1 VVINNSNRREGYPL
15 NVKAREGELIENLS
29 GSIFDVK
36 GLIHPPRRIVAFI
49 RFVPDPK
56 GDRKRGKMRYRKVY
70 ALSRRYVLLQKA
82 FPTYLMYDS
91 VFDEHLC
98 EVPVKAIKHHY
109 KPVDRLIEL
118 RHCNELDKVESQ
130 TFQFAE
136 LLKES
141 ANIEWDKIG
150 ISGSVL
156 VKLHKPDS
164 DIDPIV
170 YGSENCRK
178 VYLTLKG
185 LLEDEKSAVDPY
197 NLEELRKLFDFR
209 SRDTAMLFED
219 FVRTES
225 RKVMQGKFLQ
235 RDYSMRFVK
244 DWNEIEEQYG
254 TTRYVNEGY
263 ARVKASVI
271 DDSESIFTPCHYKI
285 SHVELLE
292 GIHLEP
298 IKEIVSFRARFCEQ
312 ARNGETVIA
321 QGKVERVQKEG
332 TEEYY
337 RLLIG
342 GNVSDYVILV

>member
-1 VVINNSNRREGYPL
+1 MK
-15 NVKAREGELIENLS
+15 VKAREGDVVETINNTF
-29 GSIFDVK
+29 FDVK
-36 GLIHPPRRIVAFI
+36 GLVHPPERVVAFI
-49 RFVPDPK
+49 RFVPDPN
-56 GDRKRGKMRYRKVY
+56 GNRVRDRVRYQKIY
-70 ALSRRYVLLQKA
+70 ALSRRYALLKKA
-82 FPTYLMYDS
+82 FPNYLVYDS
-91 VFDEHLC
+91 VFDEQLC

-109 KPVDRLIEL
+109 KSVDRLIEL
-118 RHCNELDKVESQ
+118 RQGNELDKVESQ
-130 TFQFAE
+130 TLQFAK

-141 ANIEWDKIG
+141 ANVEWDKIG
-150 ISGSVL
+150 VSGSVL

-178 VYLTLKG
+178 VYSTLKG
-185 LLEDEKSAVDPY
+185 LLKDEKSAVDPY

-263 ARVKASVI
+263 ARFKASVI

-285 SHVELLE
+285 GHVEILE
-292 GIHLEP
+292 GIRLEP
-298 IKEIVSFRARFCEQ
+298 IKEIMSFRARFCEQ

-342 GNVSDYVILV
+342 GNVSDYMILV

>member
-1 VVINNSNRREGYPL
+1 M
-15 NVKAREGELIENLS
+15 KAREGDFIEDTNGL
-29 GSIFDVK
+29 IFDVK
-36 GLIHPPRRIVAFI
+36 GLIHPTDRIVAFP
-49 RFVPDPK
+49 RFVPNLA
-56 GDRKRGKMRYRKVY
+56 GERKRANLSYKKIYAFSERFALLEEKFPQYLVY
-70 ALSRRYVLLQKA
+70 DQ
-82 FPTYLMYDS
+82 
-91 VFDEHLC
+91 VFNEHLC
-98 EVPVKAIKHHY
+98 EVPVEAVKKHY
-109 KPVDRLIEL
+109 QPADRLQEL
-118 RHCNELDKVESQ
+118 RHGKKLDAMESRAL
-130 TFQFAE
+130 QFAK

-141 ANIEWDKIG
+141 ANIEWAKIG

-156 VKLHKPDS
+156 VNLHKPDS

-178 VYLTLKG
+178 VYSTLKG
-185 LLEDEKSAVDPY
+185 LLEDGKSAVDPY

-219 FVRTES
+219 FVQTES
-225 RKVMQGKFLQ
+225 KKAMQGKFLQ

-285 SHVELLE
+285 GHVEILE
-292 GIHLEP
+292 GIRLEP
-298 IKEIVSFRARFCEQ
+298 IMEIVSFRARFCEQ

-342 GNVSDYVILV
+342 GNVSDYMILV

>member
-1 VVINNSNRREGYPL
+1 M
-15 NVKAREGELIENLS
+15 NVKAREGDFIENLS

-36 GLIHPPRRIVAFI
+36 GLIHPPRKVVAFI

-56 GDRKRGKMRYRKVY
+56 GNRKRGKVRYRKVY
-70 ALSRRYVLLQKA
+70 ALSKRYALLQKVS
-82 FPTYLMYDS
+82 PNYVMYDS
-91 VFDEHLC
+91 VFDEYLC
-98 EVPVKAIKHHY
+98 EVPVKKIKHHY
-109 KPVDRLIEL
+109 MAVDRLVEL
-118 RHCNELDKVESQ
+118 RCSSELDEVESQ
-130 TFQFAE
+130 ALQFAE

-141 ANIEWDKIG
+141 ANIEWGKIG

-156 VKLHKPDS
+156 VKLHTPES

-178 VYLTLKG
+178 VYSALKG
-185 LLEDEKSAVDPY
+185 LLKNEKSPVDPY
-197 NLEELRKLFDFR
+197 NLEELRELFDFR
-209 SRDTAMLFED
+209 SRDTAMSFED

-254 TTRYVNEGY
+254 TIRYVNEGY
-263 ARVKASVI
+263 ARIKACAI

-285 SHVELLE
+285 GHVEILE
-292 GIHLEP
+292 GIRLEP
-298 IKEIVSFRARFCEQ
+298 IEEIVSFRARFCEQ

-321 QGKVERVQKEG
+321 QGKVERVQREG
-332 TEEYY
+332 TREYY

-342 GNVSDYVILV
+342 SKVSDYMILA